1 MPYAVLADLIV
12 IVHFCYVTFTLG
24 GELAVIL
31 GGALGWQWVRNLP
44 LRISHLAAVV
54 VVAAEALAGAS
65 CPLTVWE
72 YQLRQLA
79 GQHEEQQ
86 VSFVARLVRS
96 LIFYDFPAWVF
107 AAAYVAFAAL
117 VVLTLMLVRPVG
129 GRRR

>member
-107 AAAYVAFAAL
+107 VAAYVAFAAL